1 MRISII
7 MVLFKTNGP
16 VKIHIQCIITKS
28 VYSLF
33 PLWLDLR
40 TVVVTSACLIP
51 SFHCPSSHWISPRML
66 WNIKEKEWGLPMNL
80 YRGLQLIIVVLII
93 LLIINNDLMMDLI
106 RNISPHEG
114 LNKKHFNVL
123 TQWQHYR
130 NPRRQKTRSLGHGVE
145 FLVTSYK
152 DLQHS
157 GCGYT
162 INAHELSSLG
172 SVYFLWYIR
181 LLIKK
186 LILS

>member
-1 MRISII
+1 MYNHKICVLTIST
-7 MVLFKTNGP
+7 VAGP
-16 VKIHIQCIITKS
+16 EDRSRNVCLPDPK
-28 VYSLF
+28 F
-33 PLWLDLR
+33 PLPFFPLDFSTNAMKYQR
-40 TVVVTSACLIP
+40 
-51 SFHCPSSHWISPRML
+51 
-66 WNIKEKEWGLPMNL
+66 KKEWGLPMNL

-172 SVYFLWYIR
+172 SVYFLWYQIAN
-181 LLIKK
+181 
-186 LILS
+186 